1 MLAPLLDYSRTYDL
15 EAQYLVCDYLVRACR
30 TALFELALDEVPD
43 PGARLLAMESLKE
56 IREDW
61 TRARR
66 DVRRQRSGERLRRVN
81 CR

>member
-30 TALFELALDEVPD
+30 TALFELAMDET
-43 PGARLLAMESLKE
+43 PGATARRLAVESLKE
-56 IREDW
+56 ILDDW
-61 TRARR
+61 SRARR